1 LKDEVDRTRTINLG
15 GGVTIDSTATI
26 ANLPALKLV
35 SNGTHN
41 QLYYSADRAM
51 LNANEWTVDAFIRT
65 NAIQTTPTF
74 PIATQYRQGTGVWML
89 GIRNKKLVFW
99 YSNSDGFYST
109 EEIADDQWHHVAVSY
124 KDGMARIFIDGRPNG
139 EMVIPTSGRTFDYI
153 GPIYVGTQPTTP
165 VP

>member
-1 LKDEVDRTRTINLG
+1 MIETLLSNSFRADEFAGKVTFLARYTHDLKDEVDRTRTINLG

-65 NAIQTTPTF
+65 NAIQTTPTL
-74 PIATQYRQGTGVWML
+74 PDRKSPRL
-89 GIRNKKLVFW
+89 
-99 YSNSDGFYST
+99 NSS
-109 EEIADDQWHHVAVSY
+109 HVKRSYAVSPLN
-124 KDGMARIFIDGRPNG
+124 KHTID
-139 EMVIPTSGRTFDYI
+139 
-153 GPIYVGTQPTTP
+153 
-165 VP
+165 